1 MRDIAQNEEVT
12 LDYGSQWAAAWDE
25 HTENWN
31 RAEKTPTTAQVEEE
45 RDAVFH
51 PHAFRHK
58 VLLSDEIYPE
68 SWRNLK
74 KDGKAGAS
82 DEL

>member
-1 MRDIAQNEEVT
+1 MTGRTARITGGRTIAKDRQ
-12 LDYGSQWAAAWDE
+12 AAAATATMAQGE
-25 HTENWN
+25 
-31 RAEKTPTTAQVEEE
+31 EK